1 MFPQKNQWNE
11 LMSYY
16 VIMNDFES
24 SLMPRNLQGM
34 VDERLQVNENW
45 EIEGSAFSF
54 PYRITDDACPDHIY
68 LLCNKNVGALKFDY
82 YKKDFGHLMDK
93 SLFSIFENYKHNV
106 FFGRDITPVS
116 IGNGQVLR
124 DDFKYVYFPGGDVI
138 DEDKSILE
146 EDKFGDT
153 IPFKIEF
160 KDDALENDI
169 LSLNDTLLGG
179 FIIVKQEVKEVIDS
193 KGFRGLKLVTLENA
207 LDVFCE
213 DYFYEIDSNRKRKG
227 NKLP

>member
-1 MFPQKNQWNE
+1 
-11 LMSYY
+11 MSYY

-34 VDERLQVNENW
+34 VDERLQINENW

-54 PYRITDDACPDHIY
+54 PYRITDDACPDRIY

-93 SLFSIFENYKHNV
+93 SLFSIFENYKHTV
-106 FFGRDITPVS
+106 FFCLYITPVS

-146 EDKFGDT
+146 EDKFGDI

-160 KDDALENDI
+160 KDDALEYDI

-179 FIIVKQEVKEVIDS
+179 FIIVKQEVKEVIES
-193 KGFRGLKLVTLENA
+193 KGFRRFL
-207 LDVFCE
+207 
-213 DYFYEIDSNRKRKG
+213 
-227 NKLP
+227 

>member
-1 MFPQKNQWNE
+1 MF
-11 LMSYY
+11 
-16 VIMNDFES
+16 
-24 SLMPRNLQGM
+24 
-34 VDERLQVNENW
+34 
-45 EIEGSAFSF
+45 
-54 PYRITDDACPDHIY
+54 
-68 LLCNKNVGALKFDY
+68 
-82 YKKDFGHLMDK
+82 
-93 SLFSIFENYKHNV
+93 

-146 EDKFGDT
+146 EDKFGDI

-160 KDDALENDI
+160 NDDALEYDI
-169 LSLNDTLLGG
+169 LSMNDTLLGG
-179 FIIVKQEVKEVIDS
+179 FIIVKQEVKEVIES
-193 KGFRGLKLVTLENA
+193 KGFRGLKLVPLENA

>member
-1 MFPQKNQWNE
+1 
-11 LMSYY
+11 MSYY
-16 VIMNDFES
+16 VIMNDFDS

-34 VDERLQVNENW
+34 VDERIQIDENW

-54 PYRITDDACPDHIY
+54 PYRITDDACPDRIY
-68 LLCNKNVGALKFDY
+68 LLCNRNVGALKFDY
-82 YKKDFGHLMDK
+82 YKKDFGHLMNK
-93 SLFSIFENYKHNV
+93 SLFSILENHKHNV
-106 FFGRDITPVS
+106 FFDRDITPVS
-116 IGNGQVLR
+116 IGNGQALR

-138 DEDKSILE
+138 DEEKSFLE
-146 EDKFGDT
+146 EDKFGDI

-160 KDDALENDI
+160 KDDALEFDI

-179 FIIVKQEVKEVIDS
+179 FIIVKQEVKEVIES
-193 KGFRGLKLVTLENA
+193 KGFRGVKLVPLENA

-213 DYFYEIDSNRKRKG
+213 DYFYEIDSNRKRKS

>member
-1 MFPQKNQWNE
+1 
-11 LMSYY
+11 
-16 VIMNDFES
+16 
-24 SLMPRNLQGM
+24 
-34 VDERLQVNENW
+34 
-45 EIEGSAFSF
+45 
-54 PYRITDDACPDHIY
+54 
-68 LLCNKNVGALKFDY
+68 LCNKNVGALKFDY

-124 DDFKYVYFPGGDVI
+124 DDFKYAYFPGGDVI
-138 DEDKSILE
+138 DKDKSILE

-193 KGFRGLKLVTLENA
+193 KGFRGLKLVPLENA

-213 DYFYEIDSNRKRKG
+213 DYFYEIHSNRKRKG